1 MKKELC
7 YPKDLNCVKNVKV
20 DTSRC
25 MKTCSGL
32 IVTGFSKS
40 NERKTIENVLPLI
53 EPYNQYKKITN
64 YPSGYSGIVSNMLII
79 LFLLTT
85 IIFRLQMEKQPKIC
99 KDLL

>member
-1 MKKELC
+1 
-7 YPKDLNCVKNVKV
+7 
-20 DTSRC
+20 

-64 YPSGYSGIVSNMLII
+64 YPSGYSGMVSDMLII
-79 LFLLTT
+79 LFFSNNNYIQITNGKTT
-85 IIFRLQMEKQPKIC
+85 
-99 KDLL
+99 